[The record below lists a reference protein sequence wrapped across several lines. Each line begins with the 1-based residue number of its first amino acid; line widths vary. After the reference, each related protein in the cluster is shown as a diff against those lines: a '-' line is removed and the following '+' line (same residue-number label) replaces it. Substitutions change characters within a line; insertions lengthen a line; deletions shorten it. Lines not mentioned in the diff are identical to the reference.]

1 MTKIIGKV
9 SATEKN
15 PSTCDDFSFWLT
27 DDTILSPFDIT
38 GYDKE
43 MNDVSFLDY
52 ASSVLYPGK
61 EAIWIKN
68 QLKSACEF
76 VEKVRKD
83 YRNPASHKESIKMV
97 TAAECLDYVINVQ
110 KKLKEM
116 IVYMNH

>member
-1 MTKIIGKV
+1 MTKTDRFGRKY
-9 SATEKN
+9 AAW
-15 PSTCDDFSFWLT
+15 DFTLGSEVHN
-27 DDTILSPFDIT
+27 T
-38 GYDKE
+38 GYYKE